1 MLIVQELK
9 AADYQQRLTFAETM
23 FNMFED
29 NEELTNKEKLRTLE
43 ECKAAIRI

>member
-9 AADYQQRLTFAETM
+9 AYYQQCLTFAETM